1 MILNYIKPSCI
12 IFCVKMSRYSQVL
25 YCLQK
30 ETNFE
35 LKNSNKKNPQYP
47 QGFWDYIKSSCIIF
61 CAKISGYSQTLY
73 CLQEE
78 SANFGT
84 KDIELNQVFICPKMS

>member
-1 MILNYIKPSCI
+1 
-12 IFCVKMSRYSQVL
+12 MSTYSQVL

-30 ETNFE
+30 ELTSFE

-61 CAKISGYSQTLY
+61 CAKISGYSQILY

-78 SANFGT
+78 SANFGI
-84 KDIELNQVFICPKMS
+84 KDFELNQVFICPKMS